1 MEDLDKIQPKPDEN
15 EEPPTAETGE
25 MEVDPGTAIGDETS
39 ESQELIPGDDEIE
52 IMEEMEPSPT
62 EGEEI
67 MPEFEPIEPGDELLS
82 EPEPIEPEDEL
93 LPEEEVVLVEAEVEE
108 SKARRIFRRL
118 IRWTAGLLIIFGLG
132 FITAIFTL
140 YRPAV
145 QGSEIKIQQLNAD
158 MNSKESKILDLQNQ
172 ISDLNN
178 QIAELIPLEKTN
190 NDLLAA
196 QVDFQLHV
204 AILDAR
210 LDVAAALLSLKE
222 ADNAQA
228 LVILDKTD
236 QTLDTIS
243 RLLEPKQR
251 DVVASMTQRLELV
264 MSEIDDDPY
273 AAESDLDVLATNL
286 LQLEDALFS
295 D

>member
-1 MEDLDKIQPKPDEN
+1 MQDLNQIQPNPDEN
-15 EEPPTAETGE
+15 EDTPTGEAGE
-25 MEVDPGTAIGDETS
+25 MEVNPGTVIGDETS
-39 ESQELIPGDDEIE
+39 ESQELTPGNDEIE
-52 IMEEMEPSPT
+52 AMEEKEPSLT
-62 EGEEI
+62 EDKGT
-67 MPEFEPIEPGDELLS
+67 MPEF
-82 EPEPIEPEDEL
+82 EPIEPEDEL
-93 LPEEEVVLVEAEVEE
+93 LPEEEAVLVEAEVEE
-108 SKARRIFRRL
+108 ESKARQIFRRL

-145 QGSEIKIQQLNAD
+145 QGSEVKIQQLNAD
-158 MNSKESKILDLQNQ
+158 INSKESKILDLQNQ

-178 QIAELIPLEKTN
+178 QIAELMPLEKTN
-190 NDLLAA
+190 NDLLAT

-210 LDVAAALLSLKE
+210 VDIATALLSLKE
-222 ADNAQA
+222 DDNAQA

-236 QTLDTIS
+236 QTLDTIG
-243 RLLEPKQR
+243 RLLEPAQR

>member
-1 MEDLDKIQPKPDEN
+1 MQDLNQIQPNPDEN
-15 EEPPTAETGE
+15 EDTPTGEAGE
-25 MEVDPGTAIGDETS
+25 MEVNPGTVIGDETS
-39 ESQELIPGDDEIE
+39 ESQELTPGNDEIE
-52 IMEEMEPSPT
+52 AMEEKEPSLT
-62 EGEEI
+62 EDKGT
-67 MPEFEPIEPGDELLS
+67 MPEF
-82 EPEPIEPEDEL
+82 EPIEPEDEL
-93 LPEEEVVLVEAEVEE
+93 LPEEEAVSVEAEVEE
-108 SKARRIFRRL
+108 ESKARQIFRRL

-145 QGSEIKIQQLNAD
+145 QGSEVKIQQLNAD
-158 MNSKESKILDLQNQ
+158 INSKESKILDLQNQ

-178 QIAELIPLEKTN
+178 QIAELMPLEKTN
-190 NDLLAA
+190 NDLLAT

-210 LDVAAALLSLKE
+210 VDIATALLSLKE
-222 ADNAQA
+222 DDNAQA

-236 QTLDTIS
+236 QTLDTIG
-243 RLLEPKQR
+243 RLLEPAQR

>member
-1 MEDLDKIQPKPDEN
+1 MQDLNQIQPNPDEN
-15 EEPPTAETGE
+15 EDTPTGEAGE
-25 MEVDPGTAIGDETS
+25 MEVNPGTVIGDETS
-39 ESQELIPGDDEIE
+39 ESQELTPGNDEIE
-52 IMEEMEPSPT
+52 AMEEKEPSLT
-62 EGEEI
+62 EDKGT
-67 MPEFEPIEPGDELLS
+67 MPEF
-82 EPEPIEPEDEL
+82 EPIEPEDEL
-93 LPEEEVVLVEAEVEE
+93 LPEEEAVLVEAEVEE
-108 SKARRIFRRL
+108 ESKARQIFRRL

-145 QGSEIKIQQLNAD
+145 QGSEVKIQQLHAD
-158 MNSKESKILDLQNQ
+158 INSKESKILDLQNQ

-178 QIAELIPLEKTN
+178 QIAELMPLEKTN
-190 NDLLAA
+190 NDLLAT

-210 LDVAAALLSLKE
+210 VDIATALLSLKE
-222 ADNAQA
+222 DDNAQA

-236 QTLDTIS
+236 QTLDTIG
-243 RLLEPKQR
+243 RLLEPAQR